1 MTEYKLVNLK
11 QFVESLRGER
21 HRTFIV
27 HSESISGKSGYAK
40 QFARNLG
47 GKYLDLLERFGKD
60 GRLKNH
66 IDTFDIE
73 ALETL
78 LVEEAKGINLLIVD
92 NVEFLLNTWDEDG
105 YNLLFYL
112 LRQTWNSF
120 KPSYQ
125 ATLGIFLTTNRK
137 IVDSELNTSKGK
149 TRVFPLRRLESL
161 EGGPEYE

>member
-27 HSESISGKSGYAK
+27 HGEPASGKSGYAR

-60 GRLKNH
+60 ERFKSR
-66 IDTFDIE
+66 IDIFDVE

-78 LVEEAKGINLLIVD
+78 LVEEAKGTNLLVVD
-92 NVEFLLNTWDEDG
+92 NMEFLLNTWDEDR
-105 YNLLFYL
+105 YDLLFHL
-112 LRQTWNSF
+112 LRRTWDSF
-120 KPSYQ
+120 KPFYQ
-125 ATLGIFLTTNRK
+125 ATLSVFLTTNRK
-137 IVDSELNTSKGK
+137 IVDLELNTSKGE
-149 TRVFPLRRLESL
+149 TRVFSLRRLESL
-161 EGGPEYE
+161 KGGPEYE